1 MVKSILSLMSIHY
14 VDGMNKIVYDN
25 LKDSWYKKLQAL
37 IQEVWSF
44 YFNILEK
51 LNTLKKTFSNK
62 INTKKYVFL
71 NIISIKFEDV

>member
-25 LKDSWYKKLQAL
+25 LKDNWYKKLQAL